1 MVTYATYVT
10 NVRKDVLFNDTAIY
24 ILFAEKPF
32 VSAKEWILMEWKDF
46 NDYATANICLSA
58 TVEIKLYE
66 RAKIYI
72 NSFMEVSDLYNF
84 SSVKI

>member
-1 MVTYATYVT
+1 
-10 NVRKDVLFNDTAIY
+10 
-24 ILFAEKPF
+24 
-32 VSAKEWILMEWKDF
+32 MEWKDF

-66 RAKIYI
+66 RARIYI